1 MNITL
6 YKTSSERH
14 RLNKVLT
21 NSVAKN
27 NCHILDGT
35 SITDP
40 VVVIGYDATL
50 LTHSYAYISD
60 FSRYYFI
67 TNIEVLPGQEMR
79 LSLHVD
85 VLMTYKDQIKA
96 CNSRVTRSQ
105 SNYDP
110 MISDNLIINKV
121 NTNITQR
128 KIGSGFTRANQYYV
142 LIGG

>member
-14 RLNKVLT
+14 RLSKVLT
-21 NSVAKN
+21 NSVAVN
-27 NCHILDGT
+27 NVHILDGT

-40 VVVIGYDATL
+40 VVVIGYDASL
-50 LTHSYAYISD
+50 LSHSYAYISD
-60 FSRYYFI
+60 FGRYYFI
-67 TNIEVLPGQEMR
+67 TNIDVLPGQEMR

-85 VLMTYKDQIKA
+85 VLTTYKDQIKA
-96 CNSRVTRSQ
+96 CNARITRSQ

>member
-1 MNITL
+1 MQVQI

-14 RLNKVLT
+14 RLSKSLT
-21 NSVAKN
+21 NQINKT
-27 NCHILDGT
+27 CHILDGT

-40 VVVIGYDATL
+40 VIVIGYDASIL
-50 LTHSYAYISD
+50 SHSYAYITD
-60 FSRYYFI
+60 FGRYYFI
-67 TNIEVLPGQEMR
+67 TNMEVLPGQEIR

-96 CNSRVTRSQ
+96 CNARVTRSQ

>member
-21 NSVAKN
+21 NPVPKS

>member
-1 MNITL
+1 MQVQI

-14 RLNKVLT
+14 RLSKSLT
-21 NSVAKN
+21 NQINKT
-27 NCHILDGT
+27 CHILDGT

-40 VVVIGYDATL
+40 VIVIGYDSSILQHT
-50 LTHSYAYISD
+50 YAYITD
-60 FSRYYFI
+60 FGRYYFI
-67 TNIEVLPGQEMR
+67 TNIEVLPGQEIR

-96 CNSRVTRSQ
+96 CNARVTRSQ

>member
-21 NSVAKN
+21 NGISKN
-27 NCHILDGT
+27 NVHILDGT

-40 VVVIGYDATL
+40 VVVIGYDVTL

-60 FSRYYFI
+60 FGRYYFI
-67 TNIEVLPGQEMR
+67 NNIEVLPGQEMR

-85 VLMTYKDQIKA
+85 VLMTYKDQIKLCKA
-96 CNSRVTRSQ
+96 RITRSQ
-105 SNYDP
+105 SNFDKYIP
-110 MISDNLIINKV
+110 DNMIINKAQSK
-121 NTNITQR
+121 ITQR
-128 KIGSGFTRANQYYV
+128 KLGAGFTSANKYYIM
-142 LIGG
+142 IGG

>member
-1 MNITL
+1 MQVQI

-14 RLNKVLT
+14 RLSKSLT
-21 NSVAKN
+21 NQINKT
-27 NCHILDGT
+27 CHILDGT

-40 VVVIGYDATL
+40 VIVIGYDASILQHT
-50 LTHSYAYISD
+50 YAYITD
-60 FSRYYFI
+60 FGRYYFI
-67 TNIEVLPGQEMR
+67 TNMEVLPGQEIR

-85 VLMTYKDQIKA
+85 VLMTYKDQIKT
-96 CNSRVTRSQ
+96 CNARVTRSQ

>member
-14 RLNKVLT
+14 RLSKVLT
-21 NSVAKN
+21 NSVSKT

-40 VVVIGYDATL
+40 VVVIGYDASL
-50 LTHSYAYISD
+50 LSHSYAYISD
-60 FSRYYFI
+60 FGRYYFI

-96 CNSRVTRSQ
+96 CNARVTRSQ

-128 KIGSGFTRANQYYV
+128 KIGSGFTRTNQYYV

>member
-1 MNITL
+1 MQVQI

-14 RLNKVLT
+14 RLSKSLSNQINKT
-21 NSVAKN
+21 
-27 NCHILDGT
+27 CHILDGT

-40 VVVIGYDATL
+40 VIVIGYDASIL
-50 LTHSYAYISD
+50 SHSYAYITD
-60 FSRYYFI
+60 FGRYYFI
-67 TNIEVLPGQEMR
+67 TNMEVLPGQEIR

-96 CNSRVTRSQ
+96 CNARVTRSQ

>member
-14 RLNKVLT
+14 RLSKVLT
-21 NSVAKN
+21 NSVAIN
-27 NCHILDGT
+27 NVHILDGT

-40 VVVIGYDATL
+40 VLVIGYDASILQHT
-50 LTHSYAYISD
+50 YAYITD
-60 FSRYYFI
+60 FGRYYFI

-79 LSLHVD
+79 LGLHVD

-96 CNSRVTRSQ
+96 CSARVTRSQ

>member
-14 RLNKVLT
+14 RLSKVLT
-21 NSVAKN
+21 NSIAKN

-40 VVVIGYDATL
+40 VVVIGYNATL
-50 LTHSYAYISD
+50 LSHSYAYISD
-60 FSRYYFI
+60 FGRYYFI
-67 TNIEVLPGQEMR
+67 TNMEVLPGQEIR

-96 CNSRVTRSQ
+96 CKARITRSQ
-105 SNYDP
+105 SNFDKYIP
-110 MISDNLIINKV
+110 DNMIINKAQSK
-121 NTNITQR
+121 ITQR
-128 KIGSGFTRANQYYV
+128 KLGAGFTSANKYYIM
-142 LIGG
+142 IGG

>member
-1 MNITL
+1 MQVQI

-14 RLNKVLT
+14 RLSKSLT
-21 NSVAKN
+21 NQVGKT
-27 NCHILDGT
+27 CHILDGT

-40 VVVIGYDATL
+40 VIVIGYDVAILQHT
-50 LTHSYAYISD
+50 YAYISD
-60 FSRYYFI
+60 FGRYYFI
-67 TNIEVLPGQEMR
+67 TNMEVLPGQEIR

-96 CNSRVTRSQ
+96 CNARVTRSQ

>member
-1 MNITL
+1 MQVQI

-14 RLNKVLT
+14 RLSKSLT
-21 NSVAKN
+21 NQINKT
-27 NCHILDGT
+27 CHILDGT

-40 VVVIGYDATL
+40 VIVIGYDASL
-50 LTHSYAYISD
+50 LQHTYAYITD
-60 FSRYYFI
+60 FGRYYFI
-67 TNIEVLPGQEMR
+67 TNMEVLPGQEIR

-96 CNSRVTRSQ
+96 CNARVTRSQ

>member
-1 MNITL
+1 MQVQI

-14 RLNKVLT
+14 RLSKSLT
-21 NSVAKN
+21 NQINKT
-27 NCHILDGT
+27 CHILDGT

-40 VVVIGYDATL
+40 VIVIGYDSSILQHT
-50 LTHSYAYISD
+50 YAYITD
-60 FSRYYFI
+60 FGRYYFI
-67 TNIEVLPGQEMR
+67 TNMEVLPGQEIR

-96 CNSRVTRSQ
+96 CNARVTRSQ

>member
-14 RLNKVLT
+14 RLSKVLT
-21 NSVAKN
+21 NGISKN

-40 VVVIGYDATL
+40 VVVIGYDVTL
-50 LTHSYAYISD
+50 LNHSYAYISD
-60 FSRYYFI
+60 FGRYYFI
-67 TNIEVLPGQEMR
+67 NNIEVLPGQEMR

-96 CNSRVTRSQ
+96 CNARVTRSQ